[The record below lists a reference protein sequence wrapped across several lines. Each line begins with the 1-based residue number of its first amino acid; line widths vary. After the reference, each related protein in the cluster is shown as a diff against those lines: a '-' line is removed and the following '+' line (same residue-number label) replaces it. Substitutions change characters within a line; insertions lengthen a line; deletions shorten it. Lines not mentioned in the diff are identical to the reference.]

1 MQIRVLGHLEASV
14 DDRPV
19 ALGGAKQRAVL
30 AMLGLEAN
38 RAVSADRLIEGLWG
52 EHPPPSAAK
61 MVQNYVWRLRK
72 VLGDDVG
79 VEIVT
84 RGRAY
89 ELQIDD
95 ELVDARRLERL
106 VSDASRAAENGEP
119 GTAAREALALFRG
132 EPLADVADEPFAIAE
147 IRRLEELRLTAAE
160 LAIDADLAAGRHQEV
175 AGEIEALLG
184 DNHLRERLHAQR
196 MLALYRCG
204 RQAEALE
211 AYRHARRTLVEEI
224 GVEPSPALRRLH
236 DEILRQDPALDVV
249 ARPPELPPE
258 LDPAAAPPLLGRDGE
273 LRRLRA
279 LRQRAAEGAGAL
291 VAVAGA
297 YGMGKTRIAAE
308 IAGEA
313 HREGAAV
320 LYAAGTGA
328 PESVLVAIGRAH
340 EQRRPALVVVDDADR
355 TPTDVRAALRALAQ
369 VVREIPV
376 LVLVTG
382 QEEAA
387 LARLE
392 PDELLVLGPL
402 DAGSVR
408 AIAALYAPA
417 GADAVAADAL
427 LASGH
432 GVPRRVHEAAA
443 EWARREATRRVDAAA
458 GRAAAG
464 RSEASALVAALAG
477 DVVELQSARER
488 AGRVAG
494 EREAAETAVCP
505 YKGLA
510 PFESADA
517 DYFFG
522 RERLVAEL
530 VARLV
535 GVPLLAVVGPS
546 GSGKSSVLRA
556 GLLPALAGG
565 VLPGSENWIQA
576 VIRPGTQP
584 LRDLRRVTAKL
595 ARERRGVLAVDQ
607 FEELFTACPDEEE
620 RREFVE
626 TLARAAGDRI
636 VVLLAVRADFYGRCA
651 AYPRLSRLLGANHVL
666 VGPMSREELRRAIE
680 RPAQRAGLG
689 VEPELVEA
697 LVTDV
702 EGQPGALPLLSTAL
716 HELWRRRDGRHL
728 RLAAYA
734 RSGGV
739 QGAVARLAEEAFL
752 GLEPA
757 QQDVARKLLLRL
769 ADEDESGAIV
779 RRRIALPELDADRR
793 PEVTEVVDRLADRRL
808 LTVSDGAVEVAHEA
822 LLREWPRLRGWLDE
836 DVQGRRLHRRLGAA
850 ARAWDGD
857 ARAPDGL
864 YRGASLA
871 AALDWAA
878 GHDPE
883 LNAIERAFLE
893 DSRRASGRAQRRLR
907 LVLAGVG
914 CLLVLAVIAGAVAL
928 EQRGN
933 ARAKALAADAQRLG
947 AQALVDEDIDRALLL
962 ARQGV
967 ALDDSLQTRGNL
979 FAALLR
985 SPAVIAVLRGD
996 GDRQGSLALSP
1007 DGRTVAFIDQDGTLR
1022 RVDTRTRQPTVPA
1035 RTVPGIGIPE
1045 PVGLD
1050 ALAYDRAG
1058 ARLAVG
1064 GSQPVVLDADSY
1076 RVVAQLPLLEN
1087 QVAYRLRF
1095 SGDGRSVFVVLL
1107 DGVRDAIT
1115 LRAYD
1120 ADSGRRLAT
1129 DRPLTRGFKPVAL
1142 MATRDGRRVVTSFD
1156 GGPTEIFDART
1167 LRPLA
1172 RLRAGS
1178 AHAALS
1184 PDDRT
1189 LLLGMGDGSVRFLDL
1204 VTGTVRTASG
1214 RHQGAV
1220 VAAAFSGDGRTAV
1233 TGGEDDRLIVWDARR
1248 AAAGETLQGH
1258 AGEVAGL
1265 AITRDGRTLYT
1276 AGSDGKVLFWDLARE
1291 RRLGRP
1297 FSTSPGGRLIV
1308 PDAPLVSEALSPDG
1322 RVLAAGAPDGTVGLT
1337 DARTLRPISRFRAVP
1352 DGPVRG
1358 MAFVPGTRR
1367 LVVGGENGFLG
1378 VFDAERGALVRR
1390 LRGYVTVVLTP
1401 SFSADGRLMATVGGG
1416 GGVLLWPMRDGLP
1429 VGQPRT
1435 VHSGVGPGAAALSPD
1450 GRTLAITAGLGIE
1463 IVDVA
1468 TLRRRTTL
1476 PEGECVFEL
1485 GFTPD
1490 GRDVIGGSVKGWTRL
1505 WSVDTARPATAML
1518 GGQAREVIGA
1528 TVSPDGR
1535 TLATGTADGTIRLFD
1550 LQSERPIG
1558 APLTGPPVGPVVP
1571 EFTPDGAFLFAI
1583 SATGRAY
1590 RWDIRPSSWARHA
1603 CAVAGRALTR
1613 AEWAEALPGR
1623 EYTPACAG

>member
-147 IRRLEELRLTAAE
+147 IRRLEELRLTASE

-258 LDPAAAPPLLGRDGE
+258 LDPAAAPPLLGRDSE

-328 PESVLVAIGRAH
+328 PEAVLVAIGARARAAAAGAGGRRRRRPDADRRA
-340 EQRRPALVVVDDADR
+340 RRPASAGAGRPRDPGARARDGPGGGGARAAGTGRAARPGAARRRQRPRDR
-355 TPTDVRAALRALAQ
+355 RPVRAGGR
-369 VVREIPV
+369 RRRR
-376 LVLVTG
+376 G
-382 QEEAA
+382 
-387 LARLE
+387 
-392 PDELLVLGPL
+392 
-402 DAGSVR
+402 
-408 AIAALYAPA
+408 
-417 GADAVAADAL
+417 DAL

-933 ARAKALAADAQRLG
+933 ARTKALAADAQRLG

-1142 MATRDGRRVVTSFD
+1142 MASRDGRRVVTSFD

-1476 PEGECVFEL
+1476 PEGEGVFEL